1 MANVQGF
8 KVSLRSE
15 IRAMMKKM
23 SVAFVDEQS
32 SLIFENVRRQDF
44 YKQAKCVSV
53 FLSMP
58 APVEVQT
65 FSFVKQCFE
74 DGKRVYVPKVT
85 GSNRDDM
92 KMIHVNDFKDIQTW
106 PLSKWKIREPPVDYY
121 VNKETDTDALESS
134 KIELVIV
141 PGVAFS
147 RQKYRLGQGKG
158 YYDTFFQKIYH
169 RRQQIN
175 LKPPV
180 LVGVALDEQIVD
192 NVPVEEHDYT
202 LDHVVTPSGI
212 V

>member
-1 MANVQGF
+1 MEFAEELSRVFTLWISSNLVT
-8 KVSLRSE
+8 S
-15 IRAMMKKM
+15 II
-23 SVAFVDEQS
+23 VAVDP
-32 SLIFENVRRQDF
+32 FD
-44 YKQAKCVSV
+44 
-53 FLSMP
+53 
-58 APVEVQT
+58 
-65 FSFVKQCFE
+65 
-74 DGKRVYVPKVT
+74 
-85 GSNRDDM
+85 
-92 KMIHVNDFKDIQTW
+92 
-106 PLSKWKIREPPVDYY
+106 
-121 VNKETDTDALESS
+121 VNKESDTDALESS

-192 NVPVEEHDYT
+192 NVRVEEHDYT

>member
-1 MANVQGF
+1 MANMQS
-8 KVSLRSE
+8 KVSLRS
-15 IRAMMKKM
+15 KSSCDGKYL
-23 SVAFVDEQS
+23 SVVEDI
-32 SLIFENVRRQDF
+32 SLVFENVRSQAFYNRQS
-44 YKQAKCVSV
+44 VSV

-58 APVEVQT
+58 APMEIQT
-65 FSFVKQCFE
+65 LSFVKQCFK

-85 GSNRDDM
+85 GSTRDNM

-106 PLSKWKIREPPVDYY
+106 PLSKWKIREPPADYY
-121 VNKETDTDALESS
+121 VNKEADADALESS

-147 RQKYRLGQGKG
+147 RQKCRLGQGKG
-158 YYDTFFQKIYH
+158 FYDTFFQKIYH
-169 RRQQIN
+169 RRQQSN

-192 NVPVEEHDYT
+192 SVPVEEHDYT
-202 LDHVVTPSGI
+202 LDHVVTPSGT

>member
-1 MANVQGF
+1 
-8 KVSLRSE
+8 
-15 IRAMMKKM
+15 MKKM
-23 SVAFVDEQS
+23 SVAFVEEQS
-32 SLIFENVRRQDF
+32 SLVFENVRSQAF

-58 APVEVQT
+58 APMEIQT
-65 FSFVKQCFE
+65 LSFVKQCFE

-85 GSNRDDM
+85 GSTRDNM

-106 PLSKWKIREPPVDYY
+106 PLSKWKIREPPADYY
-121 VNKETDTDALESS
+121 VNKEADADALESS

-147 RQKYRLGQGKG
+147 RQKCRLGQGKG
-158 YYDTFFQKIYH
+158 FYDTFFQKIYH
-169 RRQQIN
+169 RRQQSN

-192 NVPVEEHDYT
+192 SVPVEEHDYT